1 MKIEAFFKGIKNA
14 NEVVQKLKNQGINA
28 YVDINDHFQLNRNT
42 EGSNGELLSSPTNSD
57 LVLNAG
63 APDGERDKSPM
74 LAASPM
80 VSGMGGFEE
89 IADVNYKIIID
100 TDSKNKEK
108 VEGAIKALG
117 GSMRSPNFNVAK
129 HVEDINLSKADPDFI
144 KTIQ

>member
-28 YVDINDHFQLNRNT
+28 YVDINDHFQLKRNT

-108 VEGAIKALG
+108 IEGEIKALG

-144 KTIQ
+144 KTIE

>member
-1 MKIEAFFKGIKNA
+1 MKIEAFFRGIKNA
-14 NEVVQKLKNQGINA
+14 NEVAQKLKNQGINA

-63 APDGERDKSPM
+63 SPDGERDKSPM
-74 LAASPM
+74 MAASPM

-100 TDSKNKEK
+100 ADSKNKEK
-108 VEGAIKALG
+108 IEETIKSLG
-117 GSMRSPNFNVAK
+117 GSMRKPNFNVAK
-129 HVEDINLSKADPDFI
+129 HVEGINLSKADPDFI
-144 KTIQ
+144 KTIR